1 LNIPY
6 VPKSAAMVVWG
17 LVLSVVGAGLGT
29 WLSIAAVG
37 ELIRDASSMF
47 YDSSAG
53 AFSGWALLFGLV
65 ALAGFVLLAA
75 GISRVLGRIDQKY
88 DVVPVP
94 AGRSGGPAGPAGW
107 LPAGRRTARTRAI
120 CTCGDLSAH
129 ARHRTETAAGIARL
143 R

>member
-6 VPKSAAMVVWG
+6 VSKSAAMVVWG

-65 ALAGFVLLAA
+65 ALTGFVLLAA

-88 DVVPVP
+88 DVWFQSLPADPAAPQAPPVGYP
-94 AGRSGGPAGPAGW
+94 QAAARPGPAPYAPAVIYPPMPATAPK
-107 LPAGRRTARTRAI
+107 LPQG
-120 CTCGDLSAH
+120 
-129 ARHRTETAAGIARL
+129 
-143 R
+143 